1 MKLRKYKT
9 TDSDIISVWIVDE
22 KSLYQ
27 WSADRINKFP
37 LSGDDINNCYLPM
50 MQTGRFIPLT
60 FIDQSDNII
69 GHLTIRYPIQSND
82 KVVRLGFVIV
92 DPVLRGKGYGKALL
106 SAAIE
111 YAKINLNA
119 ERITLGVFAN
129 NDNAKFCY
137 QSVGFKSVDKNE
149 IYKLPIGEWECIE
162 MAFTL

>member
-1 MKLRKYKT
+1 MKLRNYKT
-9 TDSDIISVWIVDE
+9 TDSDIISGWIVDE

-82 KVVRLGFVIV
+82 KVVRFGFVIV

-111 YAKINLNA
+111 YAKINLNV

-129 NDNAKFCY
+129 NDNAKYCY
-137 QSVGFKSVDKNE
+137 QSVGFKSVEENE
-149 IYKLPIGEWECIE
+149 IYQIPLGEWECIE
-162 MAFTL
+162 MAFAL

>member
-9 TDSDIISVWIVDE
+9 TDSDIISGWIVDE
-22 KSLYQ
+22 RSLYQ

-37 LSGDDINNCYLPM
+37 LSGDDIINCYLPM
-50 MQTGRFIPLT
+50 MQTGRFISLT

-111 YAKINLNA
+111 YAKINL
-119 ERITLGVFAN
+119 
-129 NDNAKFCY
+129 KC
-137 QSVGFKSVDKNE
+137 
-149 IYKLPIGEWECIE
+149 
-162 MAFTL
+162 